1 MTDNLHELLEG
12 DEPVALRRIEKALHS
27 GEVENETVETVVSAL
42 IWRRCTSGPN
52 GVLGAVL
59 NQDCAARLDVLPEH
73 LDSIG
78 ATDAAQAVRDLRAN
92 IPLEDE
98 QIRHGLIDWVD
109 TNPEIA
115 KHAKALDDDFDDV
128 TQKVWS
134 FMQESQNELPDP
146 EIPDKKTGLFSRL
159 FGG

>member
-1 MTDNLHELLEG
+1 M
-12 DEPVALRRIEKALHS
+12 
-27 GEVENETVETVVSAL
+27 
-42 IWRRCTSGPN
+42 
-52 GVLGAVL
+52 
-59 NQDCAARLDVLPEH
+59 LPEH

-78 ATDAAQAVRDLRAN
+78 ASDAAQAVRDLREN

-98 QIRHGLIDWVD
+98 QIRYGLIDWVD

-128 TQKVWS
+128 AQKVWS
-134 FMQESQNELPDP
+134 FMQDSQKELPDP
-146 EIPDKKTGLFSRL
+146 EIPDKKIGLFSRL